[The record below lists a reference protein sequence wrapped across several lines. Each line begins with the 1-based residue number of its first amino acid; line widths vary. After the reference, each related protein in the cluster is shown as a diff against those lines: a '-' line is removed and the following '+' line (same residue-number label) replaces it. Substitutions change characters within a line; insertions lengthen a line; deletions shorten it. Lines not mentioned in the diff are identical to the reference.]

1 MWYVGSILLQLAPWI
16 KTVLVVVLLLL
27 ALAQIVR
34 LAPPIRRRDEDEP
47 VADQL
52 RRLLGETGRVLTPLR
67 PVGVCEFEGH
77 KIECTAE
84 GQYIQAGTT
93 VRVIR
98 VEGMQPTV
106 RAIDEV

>member
-1 MWYVGSILLQLAPWI
+1 MWYVGSILLEIAPWV
-16 KTVLVVVLLLL
+16 KTILVAVLLLL
-27 ALAQIVR
+27 ALAQVVR
-34 LAPPIRRRDEDEP
+34 LAPPIRRRDENEP
-47 VADQL
+47 VAEQL

-67 PVGVCEFEGH
+67 PVGLCEFDGCR
-77 KIECTAE
+77 IECAAE
-84 GQYIQAGTT
+84 GEYVQAGRT